1 METISKLNLN
11 DLDQMLSLRIAIQ
24 NYDLKYI
31 NENEII
37 LNESELIEETKKYFE
52 LHLNTSLF
60 MFGAFINNEL
70 VANCGFYLDKPFPT
84 YNNTNGYY
92 GYICNVFTK
101 EEYRGKGFQRKV
113 FNECFKYAKEMGII
127 SFKLSS
133 KNKIAIKMYKSFGFK
148 QIDNMY
154 SYKVHL

>member
-1 METISKLNLN
+1 MEVVRKLDLN
-11 DLDQMLSLRIAIQ
+11 DLEQMVNLRIAIQ

-31 NENEII
+31 KEEDIV
-37 LNESELIEETKKYFE
+37 LNEELLIKNTKKYIE
-52 LHLNTSLF
+52 EHLDKNLF
-60 MFGAFINNEL
+60 MFGLFINDEL
-70 VANCGFYLDKPFPT
+70 VANCGYYLDEHFPT

-113 FNECFKYAKEMGII
+113 FNECFDYAKKMGIT

-133 KNKIAIKMYKSFGFK
+133 KNEIAINMYKSFGFK

-154 SYKVHL
+154 SCKVNI

>member
-1 METISKLNLN
+1 MEKIRKLDLN
-11 DLDQMLSLRIAIQ
+11 DLEQMTILRTAIQ

-31 NENEII
+31 DNNSIVLTEEQ
-37 LNESELIEETKKYFE
+37 LIEKTMEYFKS
-52 LHLNTSLF
+52 HLDKNLF
-60 MFGAFINNEL
+60 MFGLFIDDEL
-70 VANCGFYLDKPFPT
+70 VANCGFYLDEHFPT

-101 EEYRGKGFQRKV
+101 EEHRGKGYQKRV
-113 FNECFKYAKEMGII
+113 FNECFEYAKTMGIT

-133 KNKIAIKMYKSFGFK
+133 KNEIAIAMYKSFVFK

-154 SYKVHL
+154 SCKVKV

>member
-1 METISKLNLN
+1 METIRKLNLN

-37 LNESELIEETKKYFE
+37 LNELELIEETKKYIE
-52 LHLNTSLF
+52 EHLDKSLF
-60 MFGAFINNEL
+60 MFGVFIDNEL
-70 VANCGFYLDKPFPT
+70 VANCGFYLDKHFPT
-84 YNNTNGYY
+84 YNNPNGYY

-101 EEYRGKGFQRKV
+101 EQYRGKGLQRKV
-113 FNECFKYAKEMGII
+113 FNECFKYAKEMGIT

-133 KNKIAIKMYKSFGFK
+133 KNEIAIKMYKSFGFK

-154 SYKVHL
+154 SCKVNL